1 MPRRPDTPVKLA
13 LRKPPLHER
22 DEKGRQAAFVPTDQ
36 HRRLVHAMASYG
48 TPIDQIEK
56 VLDISRPTLKKYFQ
70 RELDTGAPE
79 ANAQVAKALFNAAV
93 KDKSV
98 PAMIAW
104 LNSRAN
110 WKQSARVEHTGADG
124 APIQSVAIVT
134 DDPIE
139 AARAYQRLM
148 SE

>member
-1 MPRRPDTPVKLA
+1 MV
-13 LRKPPLHER
+13 
-22 DEKGRQAAFVPTDQ
+22 
-36 HRRLVHAMASYG
+36 SYG

-98 PAMIAW
+98 AAMMHW

-124 APIQSVAIVT
+124 APIQSVSVVI

>member
-1 MPRRPDTPVKLA
+1 MV
-13 LRKPPLHER
+13 
-22 DEKGRQAAFVPTDQ
+22 
-36 HRRLVHAMASYG
+36 SYG

-98 PAMIAW
+98 AAMMHW

-110 WKQSARVEHTGADG
+110 WKQSAQQHEHVHDFGNAPAADLELELLTIRSRKRIAAGTGVVETGMSQESDG
-124 APIQSVAIVT
+124 VC
-134 DDPIE
+134 D
-139 AARAYQRLM
+139 
-148 SE
+148 